1 MVLTILSV
9 FIFLRAQWKGFLYNC
24 KTGFFCPQTKCNG
37 QICKFSSLC
46 SLKQESKHGVF
57 FFFSIMHEAAG
68 VQKLSMT
75 NLSYSFLCVYLK
87 FSSEAS
93 VKHSPLFCSFY
104 FPSVCSL
111 ASSFH
116 SHEPVTKYTLSAVLL
131 VLKHLTSNL

>member
-1 MVLTILSV
+1 MV
-9 FIFLRAQWKGFLYNC
+9 Y
-24 KTGFFCPQTKCNG
+24 FF
-37 QICKFSSLC
+37 
-46 SLKQESKHGVF
+46 F

-75 NLSYSFLCVYLK
+75 NLSCSFLCVYLK

-93 VKHSPLFCSFY
+93 VKRSPLFCSFY

-111 ASSFH
+111 ACSFH

-131 VLKHLTSNL
+131 VHKYLTSNL